1 MPWFLGWICCPYDAL
16 GGQVKVK
23 KVGVKF
29 GKKNDR
35 DSASKD

>member
-1 MPWFLGWICCPYDAL
+1 MPSFLGWICCRMMRWMDRL
-16 GGQVKVK
+16 VK